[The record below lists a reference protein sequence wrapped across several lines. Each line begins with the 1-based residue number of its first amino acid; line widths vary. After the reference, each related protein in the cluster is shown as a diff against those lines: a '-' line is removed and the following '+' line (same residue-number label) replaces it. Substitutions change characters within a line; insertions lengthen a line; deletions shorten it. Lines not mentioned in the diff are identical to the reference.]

1 MMETEAN
8 GELQLGIPEVKE
20 ECYLH
25 ASSVSSWHGERK

>member
-1 MMETEAN
+1 METEAN

-25 ASSVSSWHGERK
+25 ASGVGS